1 MSKALFDKYGG
12 FKSVSRVVM
21 AFYDKIL
28 DSDQVGDYFDDID
41 MPKLIDHQ
49 TKFISSLLGGPVSY
63 SDERLRRAHASLD
76 LTHEDF
82 DEVSRLLGE
91 TLAEHDFSPQDID
104 TVISE
109 IEARRTCILSTGR
122 A

>member
-82 DEVSRLLGE
+82 HEVSRLLSE
-91 TLAEHDFSPQDID
+91 TLAEHDFTPQDID

-122 A
+122 S

>member
-12 FKSVSRVVM
+12 FNSVSRIVM
-21 AFYDKIL
+21 SFYDKVL

-49 TKFISSLLGGPVSY
+49 TKFISALLGGPVSY

-82 DEVSRLLGE
+82 DEVSRLLAE
-91 TLAEHDFSPQDID
+91 TLAEHGFDQRDID
-104 TVISE
+104 TVVSE
-109 IEARRTCILSTGR
+109 IESRRTSILSIGTP
-122 A
+122 